1 MSSTTYPV
9 RVEGHLDAQ
18 PSRWLW
24 LVKWLLALPHYF
36 VLVFLWIA
44 FVLLSVVAWFAILAT
59 GRYPR
64 AIFDYN
70 VGVLRWTW
78 RVQYYAYGALGTDR
92 YPPFTL
98 RDVPDYPARLD
109 VPYPAHLSRGLA
121 LVKWWLLA
129 LPHYLVVA
137 VFAGG
142 GAWALDRGDQ
152 NQDGL
157 LGTGLIGILVLIAA
171 IALAATG
178 RYPRGIFDLVLG
190 MNRWVLR
197 VCAYA
202 GLMTDEYPPFRL
214 DLGGDDPGGTLTVPR
229 PRPAAPIEQPPRT
242 GPRVLSVV
250 VGALLLLVGVLAAPA
265 GVVLGWMDQHRDG
278 TGYVATGTE
287 PLRTSTAALTT
298 NDVVIHVEGSRWLSD
313 QMGTVRIQ
321 VSGAGE
327 TPVFVGLAASADVDR
342 WLGGVAH
349 DVVRDVTVRP
359 LDAAYT
365 RHPGRLVQAPAP
377 AAQPF
382 WVEQASGT
390 GAQTL
395 SWSLTAGTWTVVV
408 ANADGTPGVDVRAE
422 VAAELPHLGAVAFG
436 LLALGAA
443 ALAAGLVLVVKGV
456 RQPPS
461 ATAGAE
467 GGAP

>member
-1 MSSTTYPV
+1 
-9 RVEGHLDAQ
+9 
-18 PSRWLW
+18 
-24 LVKWLLALPHYF
+24 
-36 VLVFLWIA
+36 
-44 FVLLSVVAWFAILAT
+44 
-59 GRYPR
+59 
-64 AIFDYN
+64 
-70 VGVLRWTW
+70 
-78 RVQYYAYGALGTDR
+78 
-92 YPPFTL
+92 
-98 RDVPDYPARLD
+98 
-109 VPYPAHLSRGLA
+109 
-121 LVKWWLLA
+121 
-129 LPHYLVVA
+129 
-137 VFAGG
+137 
-142 GAWALDRGDQ
+142 
-152 NQDGL
+152 
-157 LGTGLIGILVLIAA
+157 
-171 IALAATG
+171 
-178 RYPRGIFDLVLG
+178 
-190 MNRWVLR
+190 
-197 VCAYA
+197 
-202 GLMTDEYPPFRL
+202 
-214 DLGGDDPGGTLTVPR
+214 
-229 PRPAAPIEQPPRT
+229 
-242 GPRVLSVV
+242 
-250 VGALLLLVGVLAAPA
+250 
-265 GVVLGWMDQHRDG
+265 
-278 TGYVATGTE
+278 
-287 PLRTSTAALTT
+287 
-298 NDVVIHVEGSRWLSD
+298 VEGSRWLSD
-313 QMGTVRIQ
+313 QLGTVRIQ

-422 VAAELPHLGAVAFG
+422 VAAELPHLGAVALG